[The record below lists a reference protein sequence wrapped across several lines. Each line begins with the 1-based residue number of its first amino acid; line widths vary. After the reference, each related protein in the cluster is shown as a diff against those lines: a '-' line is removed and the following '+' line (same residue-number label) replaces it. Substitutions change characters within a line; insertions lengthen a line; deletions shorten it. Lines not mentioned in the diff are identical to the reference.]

1 MLNLTERGWSF
12 LLFFSL
18 AAQATVAFSNERCQ
32 SGKKPPSCRTEK
44 ASEDTPE
51 EKQFERAGP
60 PRAPL
65 FHNLRFQEDWS
76 WLREETDRDAYH
88 SLKFIPLSQDG
99 RHYLSLGGELRGRS
113 EFWSGFGFGSRR
125 PDADTFGLLRTRLH
139 GDLQLGGPVRVFVE
153 GKSALAAGRQLPG
166 GFRTLDVDAVDVQN
180 AFVDFHIPAGGDRRL
195 TVRTGRQEL
204 QFGRQRLVSPLDWAN
219 TRPRIFDGFRAS
231 VRGSDWQADG
241 FWTRQVRVR
250 KYSFNTRDSGVDF
263 YGLYAVAP
271 SVLASSS
278 LEFYWLGLDRT
289 VGASS
294 ERRHTTGGRLG
305 GRLGQSPW
313 DIDVEGAYQFGSFSG
328 GEGPTGIRAY
338 MLAWQLGYNLAKN
351 GRPRFTVGLDY
362 ASGDRDPTDRRQ
374 RTFDPLFPL
383 GHAYLGY
390 IDAVGRRNVFA
401 LSQGLSYSPVMRLK
415 LDLDGHFFWLAKRG
429 DALYDAGGQVLRA
442 GDPSAPRRTGTEIDL
457 TGSFRLD
464 RRLTAT
470 SGYSRFFAGPFLK
483 ATGAARDANFGYLA
497 LQFLW

>member
-1 MLNLTERGWSF
+1 MFKQTFPLF
-12 LLFFSL
+12 APLLLILLGGVQSEGFAGGRADSGEGSSSSC
-18 AAQATVAFSNERCQ
+18 AQE
-32 SGKKPPSCRTEK
+32 
-44 ASEDTPE
+44 ASEEARKKTDSVQNPSL
-51 EKQFERAGP
+51 
-60 PRAPL
+60 RAPA
-65 FHNLRFQEDWS
+65 FQNLRFEEDWS
-76 WLREETDRDAYH
+76 GLREETDRDAYH
-88 SLKFIPLSQDG
+88 SLKFIPLSKDG

-125 PDADTFGLLRTRLH
+125 PDEDTFGLLRTRLH
-139 GDLQLGGPVRVFVE
+139 GDLQLGGPVRIFVE

-166 GFRTLDVDAVDVQN
+166 GLRTLDVDAVDVQN
-180 AFVDFHIPAGGDRRL
+180 AFVDFNLPAGGDRRL

-278 LEFYWLGLDRT
+278 LEFYWLGRDRT

-338 MLAWQLGYNLAKN
+338 MLAWQLGYNLSKK

-362 ASGDRDPTDRRQ
+362 ASGDRDPTDRRK

-415 LDLDGHFFWLAKRG
+415 LDLDAHIFWLAKRG